1 MIGIMFLA
9 VMVVLFVLCMKRIMR
24 RDNYIN
30 NLVIRF
36 YDNGEL
42 SREDLI
48 KDIYGYAIN
57 DFRLKKIVAKYNATE
72 EDFRA
77 IFDKLIYW
85 GNFKK
90 RSRYVPIYSFFYV
103 SSLEKILKNKDEDA
117 KKLTM
122 KMMNHFHI

>member
-1 MIGIMFLA
+1 MVGIIFLA
-9 VMVVLFVLCMKRIMR
+9 IMVVLFVLCMKRIMR

-42 SREDLI
+42 SREELI
-48 KDIYGYAIN
+48 ADIYSYAIN

-72 EDFRA
+72 KDFRA

>member
-1 MIGIMFLA
+1 MISMIFLIIL
-9 VMVVLFVLCMKRIMR
+9 VVLFFLAMKRIMR
-24 RDNYIN
+24 RDNFIN
-30 NLVIRF
+30 HLVIEF
-36 YDNGEL
+36 YDNGNMTREEL
-42 SREDLI
+42 ITE
-48 KDIYGYAIN
+48 IYNYAVN
-57 DFRLKKIVAKYNATE
+57 DFRLKKIVAKYNATQD
-72 EDFRA
+72 DFYI

-103 SSLEKILKNKDEDA
+103 SSLEKVLKMKDEDA

>member
-1 MIGIMFLA
+1 
-9 VMVVLFVLCMKRIMR
+9 MVVLFVLCMKRIMR

-48 KDIYGYAIN
+48 ADIYGYAIN

-72 EDFRA
+72 ADFRA

-103 SSLEKILKNKDEDA
+103 SSLEKILKHKDEDA

>member
-1 MIGIMFLA
+1 MVGIIFLA
-9 VMVVLFVLCMKRIMR
+9 IMVVLFVLCMKRIMR

-42 SREDLI
+42 SREELI
-48 KDIYGYAIN
+48 ADIYGYAIN

-72 EDFRA
+72 KDFRT

>member
-1 MIGIMFLA
+1 MISMIFLFLLIALFFLA
-9 VMVVLFVLCMKRIMR
+9 MKRIMR
-24 RDNYIN
+24 RDNFIN
-30 NLVIRF
+30 HLVIQF
-36 YDNGEL
+36 YDNGAMTREEL
-42 SREDLI
+42 ITE
-48 KDIYGYAIN
+48 IYNYVIN
-57 DFRLKKIVAKYNATE
+57 DFRLKKVVAKYNATQD
-72 EDFRA
+72 DFYT

-103 SSLEKILKNKDEDA
+103 SSLEKVLKMKDEDA